1 MMRLPR
7 TVLFIPVLILIS
19 LGAVAGCGGDN
30 VFSDDGGVGGAES
43 CPCFSQE
50 DVVNTAGQSTVI
62 ECANSVFGLLLLY
75 NDSNS
80 TVYAAHCKSDG
91 TGCSCTGGAGGG
103 QGITQAQYNGC
114 VNNLLDGLLM
124 FNVPTVKVTGCT
136 PE

>member
-1 MMRLPR
+1 MKLPK

-43 CPCFSQE
+43 CPCFSQD
-50 DVVNTAGQSTVI
+50 DVVNTAGQATVI

-75 NDSNS
+75 NDPAS
-80 TVYAAHCKSDG
+80 TAYTAHCKSDG
-91 TGCSCTGGAGGG
+91 TGCTCSSASGTLSV
-103 QGITQAQYNGC
+103 TQPEYNVC

-124 FNVPTVKVTGCT
+124 FNVPTIKVTGCV

>member
-1 MMRLPR
+1 MMKLPKSA
-7 TVLFIPVLILIS
+7 LFIPVLILIS

-43 CPCFSQE
+43 CPCFSQD
-50 DVVNTAGQSTVI
+50 DVVNTAGQATVI

-75 NDSNS
+75 NDPAS
-80 TVYAAHCKSDG
+80 TAYTAHCKSDG
-91 TGCSCTGGAGGG
+91 TGCTCSSASGSLEV
-103 QGITQAQYNGC
+103 TQPEYNAC

-124 FNVPTVKVTGCT
+124 FNVPTIKVTGCV

>member
-1 MMRLPR
+1 MMKLPR

-43 CPCFSQE
+43 CPCFSQD
-50 DVVNTAGQSTVI
+50 DVVNTAGQATVI

-75 NDSNS
+75 NDPAS
-80 TVYAAHCKSDG
+80 TAYTAHCKSDG
-91 TGCSCTGGAGGG
+91 TGCTCSSASGTLSV
-103 QGITQAQYNGC
+103 TQPEYNVC

-124 FNVPTVKVTGCT
+124 FNVPTIKVTGCV

>member
-1 MMRLPR
+1 MKIPR

-43 CPCFSQE
+43 CPCFSQD
-50 DVVNTAGQSTVI
+50 DVVNTAGQATVI

-75 NDSNS
+75 NDPAS
-80 TVYAAHCKSDG
+80 TAYTAHCKSDG
-91 TGCSCTGGAGGG
+91 TGCTCSSASGTLSV
-103 QGITQAQYNGC
+103 TQPEYNAC
-114 VNNLLDGLLM
+114 VNNLLNGLLM
-124 FNVPTVKVTGCT
+124 FNVPTTKVTGCV

>member
-1 MMRLPR
+1 MKLPR

-43 CPCFSQE
+43 CPCFSQD
-50 DVVNTAGQSTVI
+50 DVLNTAGQATVI

-75 NDSNS
+75 NDPAS
-80 TVYAAHCKSDG
+80 TAYTAHCKSDG
-91 TGCSCTGGAGGG
+91 TGCTCSSASGTLSV
-103 QGITQAQYNGC
+103 TQPEYNAC
-114 VNNLLDGLLM
+114 VNNLLNGLLM
-124 FNVPTVKVTGCT
+124 FNVPTIKVTGCV